1 MNAYQNNTEK
11 RDKLAEYFASKYNT
25 EDLLYEGQNSGVVR
39 FPLNNGSKI
48 IKSSFDIYTGKDND
62 YYDSVCVALLSGFCP
77 YNDEVDKEVS
87 FQLMKG
93 ADSFKFDYLND
104 FHAKE
109 FFCRLKRH
117 LKLLNIAGSMQR
129 KHKVA
134 NFETKEIKVTY
145 FYRYSY
151 VRRIVS
157 QCAIITFKAVK
168 GFPDVTINVLNDD
181 HKFLIAMD
189 EMEKEFQQRY
199 YDGIVDR
206 KMIER
211 GKFFNRQEQA
221 LIKMVYF

>member
-1 MNAYQNNTEK
+1 
-11 RDKLAEYFASKYNT
+11 
-25 EDLLYEGQNSGVVR
+25 
-39 FPLNNGSKI
+39 
-48 IKSSFDIYTGKDND
+48 
-62 YYDSVCVALLSGFCP
+62 
-77 YNDEVDKEVS
+77 
-87 FQLMKG
+87 
-93 ADSFKFDYLND
+93 
-104 FHAKE
+104 
-109 FFCRLKRH
+109 
-117 LKLLNIAGSMQR
+117 MQR
-129 KHKVA
+129 KYKVA

-151 VRRIVS
+151 VRCIVS

-211 GKFFNRQEQA
+211 GKFFNKQEQN